1 MRVRSGR
8 RPVGGGSP
16 EIADGLMS
24 MTSAHVP
31 ASLRPDAASVEADD
45 VPPPAEGRG
54 EVGIRVTDLSKTFVS
69 QAGKVIA
76 LENLNLEIASSEIV
90 ALLGPSGCGK
100 TTTLR
105 CIAGLETPDSGKVE
119 ILGRQVVNTA
129 EHVAVAPEKRD
140 LGMVFQSY
148 ALWPH
153 MTVFANV
160 AYPLRRR
167 KVDKAQIG
175 DRVQE
180 MLTMVGCGQFADRY
194 PGQLSG
200 GQQQRIALARALVGN
215 PSVIL
220 FDEPLSNLDAKLR
233 EQMRFELLELHA
245 RFRFAAVYVTHDQ
258 VEAMT
263 VAHRVA
269 VMRAGRIIQLGAAR
283 EVYDRPADRGVADF
297 MGAAT
302 FIPGTVR
309 SSPAGEKVLIDT
321 ALGEVAALAV
331 DPAALRA
338 GQDVE
343 ICARPEQLRIRPV
356 TEELPTGRYHWVS
369 GQLQHSS
376 FQGGQTV
383 RLVTVNG
390 LTLRVDTSSGMSDSE
405 EAGFTSGTVALG
417 LPMDSLYVYS

>member
-1 MRVRSGR
+1 MRVRTGR
-8 RPVGGGSP
+8 PPAGGATSSS
-16 EIADGLMS
+16 ADGLMT
-24 MTSAHVP
+24 MTSAHTP
-31 ASLRPDAASVEADD
+31 PSLRADSASVDLEDL
-45 VPPPAEGRG
+45 PPARTAG
-54 EVGIRVTDLSKTFVS
+54 VGIRVQNLSKTFVS
-69 QAGKVIA
+69 QAGKVTA
-76 LENLNLEIASSEIV
+76 LENLDLEIASSEIV

-105 CIAGLETPDSGKVE
+105 CIAGLERPDAGAVE

-129 EHVAVAPEKRD
+129 EGVAVAPEKRD

-167 KVDKAQIG
+167 KTDKAQIA
-175 DRVQE
+175 DRVHE

-200 GQQQRIALARALVGN
+200 GQQQRIALARALVAN

-263 VAHRVA
+263 VAHRIA

-283 EVYDRPADRGVADF
+283 DVYARPADRGVADF

-302 FIPGTVR
+302 FIPGTVAAA
-309 SSPAGEKVLIDT
+309 PDGERVRVRT
-321 ALGEVAALAV
+321 ALGEVRALAV
-331 DPAALRA
+331 DPAGLAA
-338 GQDVE
+338 GTDVE
-343 ICARPEQLRIRPV
+343 ICARPEQLLIRPARDEV
-356 TEELPTGRYHWVS
+356 GRDGRYHWAE

-376 FQGGQTV
+376 FQGGQMV
-383 RLVTVNG
+383 RLVTVND
-390 LTLRVDTSSGMSDSE
+390 LTIRVDTSSGMSDSE
-405 EAGFTSGTVALG
+405 EARFSGGAVALG